1 MKNDSLLDAAKTI
14 LTAPLVEST
23 VELQEAM
30 SKPYKEKYEDII
42 FLDDFNMTHIKQLR
56 YDVVGKKMTYQTSH
70 LAHVNDMPNPPSGSA
85 TYYVFDTPQTF
96 TAPALIP
103 IKS

>member
-1 MKNDSLLDAAKTI
+1 MKNDSLLNAAKTI
-14 LTAPLVEST
+14 LTAPLIEGT
-23 VELQEAM
+23 VELQEVM

-42 FLDDFNMTHIKQLR
+42 FLDDFNTMHIKQLSN
-56 YDVVGKKMTYQTSH
+56 DVVGKKMTYQTAH

-103 IKS
+103 IKG